1 MGPYYLYT
9 RLPSRCYMLLARPDP
24 KVSLVSQSREWKI
37 NMAGVET
44 SEKITAAKNLCLKR
58 TVRPK
63 YGSILAKRKKTFHK
77 FRYCAS
83 RTVKLW
89 SRREEIQLISSHLE
103 HNHRELYEDF
113 WKCNAKSTKT
123 ANKKPS
129 NNKGDNHRSKFY
141 KCNALRKNIKTSQG
155 CYQTLFS

>member
-63 YGSILAKRKKTFHK
+63 YGSILAKRKTTFHK

-89 SRREEIQLISSHLE
+89 SRREEIQLISTVIWNTTTGSYMKISENVMPNLPKLLTKSQVTI
-103 HNHRELYEDF
+103 RETTIDQSF
-113 WKCNAKSTKT
+113 TNATPYGKT
-123 ANKKPS
+123 
-129 NNKGDNHRSKFY
+129 
-141 KCNALRKNIKTSQG
+141 
-155 CYQTLFS
+155 